1 MIFFSALSICFS
13 QAIGQS
19 KDNKPTTEKKNDISI
34 NELIHGKWQS
44 MDDKRNFL
52 MFDKNE
58 RKESSDGMKT
68 WDKEDICFIK
78 QMLK

>member
-34 NELIHGKWQS
+34 NELIQGKWQS

-58 RKESSDGMKT
+58 RKESIDRIKT
-68 WDKEDICFIK
+68 RGQGSICFIK